1 MIMIFADYSVDCAAP
16 KITELESK
24 QTPFKIQPKFPDI
37 PKEWKWHQ
45 KSFENSVVLIYLNP
59 KGDYIMSISQEN
71 KKPIHSTTSTKTTIV
86 KNTTYYYDAWISRD
100 AGWMIRWIR
109 GEVYY
114 EMNSDQLTVREM
126 IRIAETIK

>member
-1 MIMIFADYSVDCAAP
+1 MIMIFADYSVDCAP

-86 KNTTYYYDAWISRD
+86 
-100 AGWMIRWIR
+100 
-109 GEVYY
+109 
-114 EMNSDQLTVREM
+114 
-126 IRIAETIK
+126 